1 MPYKRTNFKGNST
14 NRITNQT
21 KMYMKRVTLISF
33 FLFASILVNA
43 QEVTG
48 IHADIRKMSKETDP
62 SKSIIIRDQIIKDYN
77 LNSLKDAE
85 TIDLLNGIVGIAFVR
100 VKNYEGFEKYID
112 LIQNK
117 FNQTSMLNM
126 AANELLD
133 MDIDVAYAS
142 KLAKRTLDVYN
153 TFKDD
158 PKAKPDN
165 FSKEDWIRFMNF
177 AKYPY
182 YDTYAKV
189 LFALEKY
196 EEAILYQRKAFDG
209 KPEDGLP
216 ASVERY
222 AKLLELNHEKDSAKL
237 LLLKVAGKG
246 KPNKSMIAQLKSFY
260 IADRGSSDNF
270 DGYLDSLQHG
280 VRAEMIA
287 ELKKEMLN
295 ETAPLFSLK
304 DTQGK
309 LTHLSDF
316 KGKIVVLDLWATWCA
331 PCIASFPAMQKLVE
345 KHPDVVFLFIAVDEK
360 GDDAAKR
367 VKNFMDKRKYTFR
380 VLMDE
385 LSDGTSGQ
393 YVITSTYKPN
403 GIPAKYFIDKEGKL
417 RFTSKGFSTD
427 AELVNEIDAMISI
440 LKDL

>member
-1 MPYKRTNFKGNST
+1 MYLKSVAL
-14 NRITNQT
+14 IT
-21 KMYMKRVTLISF
+21 L
-33 FLFASILVNA
+33 FLFASILLSA

-48 IHADIRKMSKETDP
+48 IHADIRNMSKETDP
-62 SKSIIIRDQIIKDYN
+62 SKSIMIRDQIIKDYN
-77 LNSLKDAE
+77 LNSLEDAE
-85 TIDLLNGIVGIAFVR
+85 TIDLLNGTVGIAFVR
-100 VKNYEGFEKYID
+100 KKNYEGFEKYID

-133 MDIDVAYAS
+133 LDIDPAYAS
-142 KLAKRTLDVYN
+142 KLAKRTLDVYH

-158 PKAKPDN
+158 PKAKPEN
-165 FSKEDWIRFMNF
+165 FSQEDWKRFMNF

-182 YDTYAKV
+182 YDTYAKA
-189 LFALEKY
+189 LFALKEY
-196 EEAILYQRKAFDG
+196 EEAIQYQRMAFDG
-209 KPEDGLP
+209 KPEEGLP

-222 AKLLELNHEKDSAKL
+222 AKLLEFSHEKDSAKQ
-237 LLLKVAGKG
+237 LLLKLAGKG
-246 KPNKSMIAQLKSFY
+246 KLTKSMIAQLESYY
-260 IADRGSSDNF
+260 IADSGSSDNF

-280 VRAEMIA
+280 VRAEMMA
-287 ELKKEMLN
+287 KLKKEILN
-295 ETAPLFSLK
+295 ETAPLFSLN

-316 KGKIVVLDLWATWCA
+316 RGKIVVLDLWATWCA

-360 GDDAAKR
+360 GNDAAKR
-367 VKNFMDKRKYTFR
+367 VKNFIDKRKYTFR

-385 LSDGTSGQ
+385 LIDGTADK

-427 AELVNEIDAMISI
+427 AELVNEVDAMISI